1 MDEKEILE
9 HLLFHKALGE
19 EMDYYIELCKKVS
32 DHIEIKD
39 SYERSIAV
47 LFSLAMEK
55 KIDPWDIDIIAFSK
69 EYLKRLKKEGVNI
82 VYAGRL
88 ILLAWEVLRA
98 QSERAVES
106 FTVNEPEYGSELYYP
121 EDLES
126 SFIEPRAIRSFKRP
140 VSVFDLVKALESAKR
155 FEKTGK
161 QRKSR
166 IKLSIDGRIHAED
179 VKSEEVYDFVKSNDI
194 DDGDLVFAKFGVVEG
209 MVALL
214 YLAKERRIEL
224 WQENF
229 PFGKIWIKMKI

>member
-1 MDEKEILE
+1 MDEKVLE

-32 DHIEIKD
+32 DHVEIKD
-39 SYERSIAV
+39 GYERSIAV

-55 KIDPWDIDIIAFSK
+55 KIDPWDIDIIAFSR

-106 FTVNEPEYGSELYYP
+106 FTVDEPELYEP

-126 SFIEPRAIRSFKRP
+126 AFIEPRATRSFKRP

-155 FEKTGK
+155 LEKTEK
-161 QRKSR
+161 KRKSR
-166 IKLSIDGRIHAED
+166 IKLNIDGRLHAED
-179 VKSEEVYDFVKSNDI
+179 VKSEEVYEFVKDNDI

-214 YLAKERRIEL
+214 YLAKEKRIEL

-229 PFGKIWIKMKI
+229 PFGKIWIKMKIQA